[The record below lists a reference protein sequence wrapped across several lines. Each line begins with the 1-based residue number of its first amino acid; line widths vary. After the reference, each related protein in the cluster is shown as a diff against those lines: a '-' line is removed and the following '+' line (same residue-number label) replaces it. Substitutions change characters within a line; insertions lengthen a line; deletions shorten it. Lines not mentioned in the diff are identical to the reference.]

1 MDRAAKLR
9 KLDDFRR
16 RVPHVSASALS
27 AIIAELRDD
36 PLEVHDRNSI
46 RDARTG
52 DRGHAVWNCFDIS
65 AN

>member
-27 AIIAELRDD
+27 SIVAELRDD
-36 PLEVHDRNSI
+36 PLEIHDRNSV
-46 RDARTG
+46 RDARDQRMTEVTPYG
-52 DRGHAVWNCFDIS
+52 RF
-65 AN
+65 